1 MKSILSIFLFLISLF
16 LPINSFALE
25 TIEILGGKASMIP
38 IAVTPFHE
46 QTSLTKNQT
55 QKINQI
61 IDSDLRRSGLFDPL
75 NVAGVGS
82 YPREAMEVNYSN
94 WSAMQ
99 AQFLILGKIEADD
112 IDKNKIKV
120 TWSLVDI
127 FKQNI
132 VMTSTL
138 VGTLSQYRAIAHN
151 ISDTVYEKLTGTPG
165 VFHTKIAFV
174 KKISNAE
181 YALTISDFDGFN
193 QKAIVKTNKSIISP
207 RWSPDGKKIAYVSFE
222 KNKPVIYIQNLV
234 TGKRILLA
242 NFKGNNSAPA
252 WSPDSKK
259 LAIVLTY
266 SANSQLYIINE
277 DGSDIRQ
284 LMRTYSINTEPAWAP
299 NGDEI
304 YFVSDRGGNGQ
315 IYKVNINN
323 NEVKRVTYEGKNN
336 LSPSIS
342 PDGKL
347 LLFISQ
353 KDGKYRVALQN
364 LLNNQYLT
372 LTEGPQ
378 DESPLFA
385 PNGHMVLFTY
395 KDYGKITKIG
405 TVSINGLMKTPIDLG
420 KGIVLEST
428 WGPLKN

>member
-1 MKSILSIFLFLISLF
+1 MKFLSKTLLLILFLFQT
-16 LPINSFALE
+16 AQA
-25 TIEILGGKASMIP
+25 IEVIDILGGKANELAVAVIP
-38 IAVTPFHE
+38 FSGDDADNE
-46 QTSLTKNQT
+46 KNQ
-55 QKINQI
+55 IHNI
-61 IDSDLRRSGLFDPL
+61 IKSDLSRSGFFRIIKTE
-75 NVAGVGS
+75 GVKS
-82 YPREAMEVNYSN
+82 LPANSDQVDYTF
-94 WSAMQ
+94 WSGLKTELMV
-99 AQFLILGKIEADD
+99 IGRVE
-112 IDKNKIKV
+112 KNEQQIKV
-120 TWSLVDI
+120 TYDLVDV
-127 FKQNI
+127 FKEKLI
-132 VMTSTL
+132 ISTEYM
-138 VGTLSQYRAIAHN
+138 GTLKQARQIGHQ
-151 ISDTVYEKLTGTPG
+151 ISNVIYEKITGTPG
-165 VFHTKIAFV
+165 VFHTKIGYV
-174 KKISNAE
+174 QKVNNKKFHLNVA
-181 YALTISDFDGFN
+181 DMDGFN
-193 QKAIVKTNKSIISP
+193 AKSVVISNEPIIST
-207 RWSPDGKKIAYVSFE
+207 RWSPDGEKIAYVSFE
-222 KNKPVIYIQNLV
+222 KKKPVIFVQNLK
-234 TGKRILLA
+234 TGDRKLVA
-242 NFKGNNSAPA
+242 NFKGNNSSPA

-323 NEVKRVTYEGKNN
+323 NEVTRVTYEGKNN

>member
-1 MKSILSIFLFLISLF
+1 
-16 LPINSFALE
+16 
-25 TIEILGGKASMIP
+25 
-38 IAVTPFHE
+38 
-46 QTSLTKNQT
+46 
-55 QKINQI
+55 
-61 IDSDLRRSGLFDPL
+61 LFDPL
-75 NVAGVGS
+75 NVEGVGS

-112 IDKNKIKV
+112 IDRTKIKV

-132 VMTSTL
+132 VITSTL
-138 VGTLSQYRAIAHN
+138 AGTLSQYRAIAHN

-193 QKAIVKTNKSIISP
+193 QKAIVKTSKPIISP

-222 KNKPVIYIQNLV
+222 KNKPVIYIQNLE

-242 NFKGNNSAPA
+242 NFKGNNSAPT

-304 YFVSDRGGNGQ
+304 YYVSDRGGNGQ

-395 KDYGKITKIG
+395 KDYGKTTKIG